1 MTNNVGQIDRI
12 LRIVA
17 GLLIIAAGVYYGSWL
32 GAIGIIPLF
41 TGSMGWCP
49 LYGPLGISTSQ
60 EKSQQKPHIKS
71 QSRL

>member
-17 GLLIIAAGVYYGSWL
+17 GLVIIAAGIYFGSWL

-41 TGSMGWCP
+41 TGSTGWCP
-49 LYGPLGISTSQ
+49 LYTPLGISTTGD
-60 EKSQQKPHIKS
+60 KPQQKPVIKS
-71 QSRL
+71 QTRL